1 VFVDPSHGAGKR
13 SLVGPLSLAAI
24 AAGADGLLI
33 EVHPQPEQ
41 AVSDAQQQLTPS
53 EFAVLMSSLRPIV
66 EAVGRE
72 V

>member
-1 VFVDPSHGAGKR
+1 MR
-13 SLVGPLSLAAI
+13 PLSLAAI
-24 AAGADGLLI
+24 AVGADGVLI

-53 EFAVLMSSLRPIV
+53 EFDALMTSLRPIA

-72 V
+72 M